1 MTYSALYSCLQILE
15 SFLFYICN
23 SLKFH
28 CAHTTITLLQTKR
41 PRVHFLKFML
51 IILSKVMVEH
61 TCEMTE
67 NEVLPHTTEYDTN
80 KNEFSQTS
88 CNKSNTANCYTVH

>member
-1 MTYSALYSCLQILE
+1 
-15 SFLFYICN
+15 
-23 SLKFH
+23 
-28 CAHTTITLLQTKR
+28 
-41 PRVHFLKFML
+41 ML

-61 TCEMTE
+61 TWEMTE